1 VKQAGLPVTEL
12 IAHEETDPGACGHR
26 MPHCVRGLAF
36 FGEGEFF
43 FLREF
48 EGRGFGEKRE
58 VRAPKEKEKG
68 KEKEKEK
75 EEEEKEKEK
84 EEEEDKEKDQEGE
97 QKKEKEEE
105 TKKEKEK
112 KNNTVL

>member
-1 VKQAGLPVTEL
+1 MKQAGLPVTEL

-36 FGEGEFF
+36 IGEGEFF

-75 EEEEKEKEK
+75 EEEE
-84 EEEEDKEKDQEGE
+84 DKEKDQEGE